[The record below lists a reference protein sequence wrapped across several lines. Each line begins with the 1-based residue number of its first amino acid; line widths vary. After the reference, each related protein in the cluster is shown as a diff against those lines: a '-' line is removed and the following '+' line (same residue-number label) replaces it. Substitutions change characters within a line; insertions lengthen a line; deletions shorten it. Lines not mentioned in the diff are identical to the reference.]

1 MNSETW
7 VAGAETDAGLL
18 PRLRVALRALGYELG
33 EHWFGAAGSQ
43 QISHWEVQPLR
54 GRLRVEVETYMGVM
68 VEGPSDLVSEVR
80 AVFSSSR

>member
-18 PRLRVALRALGYELG
+18 PRLGDVLRTLGYELG

-43 QISHWEVQPLR
+43 EISHWEVQSQR
-54 GRLRVEVETYMGVM
+54 GTLSVEVETFMGVT

-80 AVFSSSR
+80 AAFSSF